1 MREVAGAAGDV
12 SVAVPMSLRIL
23 LASALCL
30 LAAACERNDGWYGT
44 TTPRHGPNELWLNN
58 GGEPEW
64 FDPGKCSD
72 AVGGVVIN
80 NAFEG
85 LVAPHPKTLVPT
97 PGMAERWEL
106 SADKRTWTFHLRAGT
121 KWSDGTPLTADDF
134 VWSWARVLNPKTL
147 AKYGDQLYDIA
158 NGDAYHQR
166 ALHVQGFT
174 GDAKALEAGVAAVFP
189 AVTITSGGSS
199 SAAASAPDDTPR
211 VERVKADPLG
221 RGFFVYLA
229 NGDDA
234 ARAKAAA
241 AARALAPGVTADVT
255 GPDALGLAAPDDRTF
270 VVTLETPIPY
280 FLIKINTQY
289 TFYPVPRHVLDRL
302 EAEGKS
308 TDLWTRPENFVSNG
322 PFVLTEHRFRHF
334 MTFEKNPHYWDAA
347 SVSLER
353 VKLLEIESYVTALQ
367 MYKAGE
373 IDWIGENSSLPSEY
387 SVFLKKKKDYRF
399 TGFTTTYW
407 YWFNTLDPALSD
419 KRVRHALNL
428 ATDKQR
434 IVDAITKQDQIP
446 ATSYIQ
452 EGLAGYKRI
461 AGEGFDPEKGRQ
473 LLAEAGFP
481 GGKGLPPV
489 TISYNTSET
498 HKAIAEGI
506 QEMWRKELGI
516 DAQIRNEEWK
526 VFLKN
531 LQQGDYQVGRLGWT
545 ADYPD
550 PYTFLSV
557 FMSTSGNNHSKWRD
571 KKYDDMLE
579 WANAA
584 DSVDERLARLAKSE
598 EYLLDA
604 LPAMPIYFY
613 TRAYIVKPYVKGLY
627 NNFQDRHPW
636 KAIHIDP
643 DAVAKGIV
651 EDGDGGYLDLGGA
664 RAEEAK

>member
-1 MREVAGAAGDV
+1 MRL
-12 SVAVPMSLRIL
+12 S
-23 LASALCL
+23 ASALALAL
-30 LAAACERNDGWYGT
+30 LCHACDRNDAWYGT
-44 TTPRHGPNELWLNN
+44 TVPKHGANELWLNN

-64 FDPGKCSD
+64 SDPGKCSD
-72 AVGGVVIN
+72 AVGGTVIN
-80 NAFEG
+80 NTFEG
-85 LVAPHPKTLVPT
+85 LVAPDPKTLVPT
-97 PGMAERWEL
+97 PGMAERWET
-106 SADKRTWTFHLRAGT
+106 SADKRVWTFHLRDGT
-121 KWSDGTPLTADDF
+121 KWSDGTPLTAADF
-134 VWSWARVLNPKTL
+134 VWSWARVLDPKTL

-166 ALHVQGFT
+166 AVHVT
-174 GDAKALEAGVAAVFP
+174 GYGREASALADAMAAVGTVDRIKPDPLGNGSFVFFADADDALRAKAIAAAKALGPGV
-189 AVTITSGGSS
+189 
-199 SAAASAPDDTPR
+199 SAA
-211 VERVKADPLG
+211 
-221 RGFFVYLA
+221 
-229 NGDDA
+229 
-234 ARAKAAA
+234 
-241 AARALAPGVTADVT
+241 VT
-255 GPDALGLAAPDDRTF
+255 GPAALGLAAPDDRTF
-270 VVTLETPIPY
+270 VVTLEVPVPY

-289 TFYPVPRHVLDRL
+289 TFYPVPRHVIQRL

-308 TDLWTRPENFVSNG
+308 GDLWTRPENFVGNG
-322 PFVLTEHRFRHF
+322 PFVLTEHRFRHY
-334 MTFEKNPHYWDAA
+334 MIFEPNPHYWDRA
-347 SVSLER
+347 SITLDR

-373 IDWIGENSSLPSEY
+373 IDYIGENSSLPSEY
-387 SVFLKKKKDYRF
+387 SVFLRKKKDYRF

-407 YWFNTLDPALSD
+407 YWFNTLDPALKD

-434 IVDAITKQDQIP
+434 IVDAVTKQNQIP

-461 AGEGFDPEKGRQ
+461 PGEGYDPEKARR
-473 LLAEAGFP
+473 LLAEAGYP

-489 TISYNTSET
+489 AISYNTSET
-498 HKAIAEGI
+498 HKAIAEAI

-531 LQQGDYQVGRLGWT
+531 LEQGNFQVGRLGWT

-550 PYTFLSV
+550 PYTFFSV
-557 FMSTSGNNHSKWRD
+557 FLSTSSNNHSDWKDRTFD
-571 KKYDDMLE
+571 ELVDF
-579 WANAA
+579 ANAA
-584 DSVDERLARLAKSE
+584 EDPEERLARLAKAE

-627 NNFQDRHPW
+627 SNFQDRHPW

-643 DAVAKGIV
+643 DALAKGEV
-651 EDGDGGYLDLGGA
+651 EDGDGGFVDLGA
-664 RAEEAK
+664 PAK